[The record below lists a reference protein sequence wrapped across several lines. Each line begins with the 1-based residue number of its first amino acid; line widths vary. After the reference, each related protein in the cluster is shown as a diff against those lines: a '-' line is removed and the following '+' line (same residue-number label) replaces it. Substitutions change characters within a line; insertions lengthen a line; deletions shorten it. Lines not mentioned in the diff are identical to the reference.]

1 MIGAFDIT
9 SSALVAQRVRLD
21 VIAGNIAGAGV
32 TRQEDG
38 TVAPYRRRFVT
49 FMPGDG
55 QGGPGVH
62 VDEVREDP
70 SPFRMQYAP
79 EHPDRIQAGRWKD
92 YVQLP
97 NVNITMEY
105 VDAMAA
111 SRVYEANVGMLNI
124 TKDMLRQAIRL
135 FA

>member
-1 MIGAFDIT
+1 MIGTFEVS
-9 SSALVAQRVRLD
+9 SSAAVAQRTRLD
-21 VIAGNIAGAGV
+21 VIAGNIANAQA
-32 TRQEDG
+32 TRQADG
-38 TVAPYRRRFVT
+38 TVEPYRRRFVT
-49 FMPGDG
+49 FMTGDG

-62 VDEVREDP
+62 VEEVREDP
-70 SPFRMQYAP
+70 SKFRLEYAP
-79 EHPDRIQAGRWKD
+79 EHPDRLLSGPNKD

-111 SRVYEANVGMLNI
+111 GRAYEANVAMMNL
-124 TKDMLRQAIRL
+124 TRTMVQQALRL